1 MGIIWDVP
9 TSEFFQGSPATSA
22 DHWRSW
28 TWFIPTRF
36 SYLFIISITGCW
48 IFLCLIR
55 GRYGTCTVFK
65 FNVFIDIYI
74 LFPFPFFF
82 QYRTRLGCTGG
93 KSAAASDAGQGPT
106 SKFWHWMDLSFG
118 VWLSVV
124 SHPILWKSRKVC
136 LHTTVDV
143 PKSGS
148 CAILICGSKK
158 PEKWAD
164 HCPIIVLMVFCKCWF
179 ANCPTVWVFSCT
191 TYRGLQFFKASNAT
205 TLVISVE
212 ISWQNPSPLD
222 IRQQLN
228 NPDHATWF

>member
-1 MGIIWDVP
+1 MFQP
-9 TSEFFQGSPATSA
+9 LSFFKDLPQPQQITGEVGLGSSHPAF
-22 DHWRSW
+22 HV
-28 TWFIPTRF
+28 F
-36 SYLFIISITGCW
+36 SSITGCW

-55 GRYGTCTVFK
+55 GRYGTFTVFK

-74 LFPFPFFF
+74 YTVSFSTFFPIS
-82 QYRTRLGCTGG
+82 QSLGLHRRQKRSCKRCWPG
-93 KSAAASDAGQGPT
+93 AYT

-136 LHTTVDV
+136 LNTTVDV

-148 CAILICGSKK
+148 CAILICGSKN

-212 ISWQNPSPLD
+212 IRGKTQV
-222 IRQQLN
+222 
-228 NPDHATWF
+228 H